1 VIMLPDNGN
10 TCAHLIEMQR
20 AEVASLENSVE
31 IYTGLLAK
39 YERKLAE
46 ARRRLEATENV
57 IARD

>member
-1 VIMLPDNGN
+1 MILLPDNEN

-46 ARRRLEATENV
+46 ARRRLATTENV